1 MLFTT
6 LILCGGFLMFLP
18 SKMVSIALF
27 GGLVAFT
34 VFMALVSDFIIL
46 PAILELTRPLGA
58 VNRGQTQS
66 VENAPDTSS
75 SGPLNFSAQIEAAKS

>member
-34 VFMALVSDFIIL
+34 VFMALVADFVIM
-46 PAILELTRPLGA
+46 PAILELTRPLGPEK
-58 VNRGQTQS
+58 NEQ
-66 VENAPDTSS
+66 P
-75 SGPLNFSAQIEAAKS
+75 SAQESPITTVKATFPKEANSLSS